1 MSSETRTKGI
11 VIDVKDYR
19 EYDKILTIFTYD
31 LGVIKAV
38 IRGVKKST
46 AKSRF
51 AGQLFCFVDLIM
63 SKHGDMYT
71 IINADLIES
80 FFELAYNYDNYI
92 LAVDIIKVIK
102 YVSKYNPN
110 STELFVVF
118 ISILNVLMNTKANS
132 NVVYLKFLVETLKS
146 MGYKHGWNTCERCGN
161 PVDKTGYID
170 IFTGMV
176 VCEKCNKPGMIVV
189 DVNDMNIIKS
199 VAECD
204 YASLEDISIEE
215 EQGIRILKT
224 VQALFKV
231 HCNQ

>member
-1 MSSETRTKGI
+1 MREIRTKGI
-11 VIDVKDYR
+11 IIDTRDYR
-19 EYDKILTIFTYD
+19 EYDKILTIFSYD

-71 IINADLIES
+71 VISADLVES

-92 LAVDIIKVIK
+92 LAVDIVKVIK
-102 YVSKYNPN
+102 YVSRYNPD

-118 ISILNVLMNTKANS
+118 LSVLNVLMKTKSNA
-132 NVVYLKFLVETLKS
+132 NVVYLKFLTETLKA
-146 MGYKHGWNTCERCGN
+146 MGYRHAWQKCERCSGIIDT
-161 PVDKTGYID
+161 VGYID
-170 IFTGMV
+170 TIVGGV
-176 VCEKCNKPGMIVV
+176 VCDKCKT
-189 DVNDMNIIKS
+189 KS
-199 VAECD
+199 DFSKIDGYDLELISRVSDCD
-204 YASLEDISIEE
+204 YADLGSIDIEDSKAVE
-215 EQGIRILKT
+215 ILKV
-224 VQALFKV
+224 VQLLFKV

>member
-1 MSSETRTKGI
+1 LSEIRTKGI

-51 AGQLFCFVDLIM
+51 AGQLFCFLDLIM
-63 SKHGDMYT
+63 TKHSDMYT
-71 IINADLIES
+71 VINVDLIES

-92 LAVDIIKVIK
+92 LAVDIIKIIK
-102 YVSKYNPN
+102 YVSKYNPD

-118 ISILNVLMNTKANS
+118 LSILNVLMKTKTNS
-132 NVVYLKFLVETLKS
+132 NIVYLKFLTETLRA
-146 MGYKHGWNTCERCGN
+146 MGYKHEWLMC
-161 PVDKTGYID
+161 D
-170 IFTGMV
+170 
-176 VCEKCNKPGMIVV
+176 KCNKDIEDDAYLDTFIGAIVCDKCRGNNNNIV
-189 DVNDMNIIKS
+189 ISRQGLEIIKLVND
-199 VAECD
+199 CD
-204 YASLEDISIEE
+204 YAHLSNINIDDDNTIN
-215 EQGIRILKT
+215 ILKL
-224 VQALFKV
+224 VQTLFKV